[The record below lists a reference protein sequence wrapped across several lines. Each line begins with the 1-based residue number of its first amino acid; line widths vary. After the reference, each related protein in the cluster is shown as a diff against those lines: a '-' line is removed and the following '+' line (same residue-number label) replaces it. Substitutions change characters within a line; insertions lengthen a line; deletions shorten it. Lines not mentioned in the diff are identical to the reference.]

1 MSSSNLKEA
10 KILQAFISGL
20 LINTCWNL
28 NIFTK
33 LLMEKITFK
42 GHKKKLRISS
52 MKRTKKTKRSLSI
65 LPVYGI
71 YLVVKFLFL
80 MPQNKLKINSLLTE

>member
-10 KILQAFISGL
+10 KILLAFISGL
-20 LINTCWNL
+20 LINTCRNL

-42 GHKKKLRISS
+42 GHNQKLRIYS
-52 MKRTKKTKRSLSI
+52 MKKMRKTKRCLSI
-65 LPVYGI
+65 LQVYGI
-71 YLVVKFLFL
+71 YSVVKSQLL
-80 MPQNKLKINSLLTE
+80 IPQNKLKTNS